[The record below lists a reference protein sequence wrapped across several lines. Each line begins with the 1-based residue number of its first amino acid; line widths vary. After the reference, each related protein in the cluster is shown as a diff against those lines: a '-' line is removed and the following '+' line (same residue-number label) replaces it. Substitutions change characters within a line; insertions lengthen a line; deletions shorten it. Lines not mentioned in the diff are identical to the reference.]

1 MGGGTRFS
9 RAGCWQRIP
18 HRSCRPMPIIL
29 TLAGLLIAAA
39 LYALLVRR
47 RAWARFSG
55 RELANALT
63 ASNEIAMNRIREAP
77 RRRAE
82 AVAAV
87 GNRPGSPV
95 ADERRTG
102 IDRRES
108 SENRRGRGRRA
119 GGDRRQGAAS
129 NRLPRSPA
137 GPS

>member
-1 MGGGTRFS
+1 
-9 RAGCWQRIP
+9 
-18 HRSCRPMPIIL
+18 MPILL
-29 TLAGLLIAAA
+29 TLAGLLIAAV

-47 RAWARFSG
+47 RAWTRFSG

-77 RRRAE
+77 LRRAE

-87 GNRPGSPV
+87 EARPGSPV

-102 IDRRES
+102 VDRRETL
-108 SENRRGRGRRA
+108 ENRRGRGRRT

-129 NRLPRSPA
+129 NGLPGSPA
-137 GPS
+137 RPS